1 MHIYG
6 SHICC
11 VTTILVDTA
20 STDDVKSAEPTTR
33 IEVWLDDAQWWLT
46 QDDGQLHMCDIT
58 FTNCRYDKFVTMYYT
73 HACYASS
80 MYVTIYCHIM
90 IH

>member
-1 MHIYG
+1 MY
-6 SHICC
+6 
-11 VTTILVDTA
+11 T

-58 FTNCRYDKFVTMYYT
+58 FTNCRHDKFIATVHM
-73 HACYASS
+73 H
-80 MYVTIYCHIM
+80 V
-90 IH
+90 IHS

>member
-1 MHIYG
+1 MY
-6 SHICC
+6 
-11 VTTILVDTA
+11 A

-58 FTNCRYDKFVTMYYT
+58 FTNCRHDKYIATVHM
-73 HACYASS
+73 
-80 MYVTIYCHIM
+80 
-90 IH
+90 